1 MKLLKNEFMKNTFI
15 YKATALFAAVA
26 LIFAACTKETSN
38 VRLSAQLGTT
48 QALNVTSDSATIVG
62 FVVAADGG
70 FTQKGVCYSTTEG
83 PTPYNSKAIDSLP
96 AAGALFSV
104 RIGGLNYATKYYAK
118 AYAINSSGTFLGD
131 EVIFTT
137 LPVVP
142 TVTTTAISAITG
154 NSASSGGNVTVAGG
168 ATVTARGVCY
178 GITHNPSVSGSHTTD
193 GAGTGTFIS
202 SMTSLKGNTLYYVRA
217 YATNSA
223 GSGYGAEVSF
233 TTNVDL
239 PAVTTAATTSITK
252 TSAVTGGSVTY
263 DGGGTVTARGIVW
276 GLNANPALATDNVI
290 TSGAGT
296 GTYVDSLT
304 NLTLF
309 TTYHVRAYATNSA
322 GTAYGADVS
331 FTTLANI
338 NKFYI
343 VGDYNS
349 WTNNASAL
357 YIISTATNATAQGYI
372 NFPASG
378 GIKLITNP
386 GSWDASTTFGDNG
399 SNSGLLANP
408 GNNISIPAAG
418 YYLINANPATMTYS
432 LTATVWGIIG
442 DATAGG
448 WGAQTNMNYN
458 ATTMEFW
465 LGAHLT
471 AGTTSFKFRGT
482 SDWAVNYGANS
493 GSDTLIA
500 GGSNISVASEGD
512 YAITMNLSQPNN
524 YSYSANMWGL
534 IGDATPGGWST
545 DTFMTWDPVNMVF
558 TATLNM
564 LASGSYKF
572 RANAAW
578 TVNFGGSLSALT
590 QGGANLTVPADGNYT
605 ITLDPWNAVGTITQN
620 SKK

>member
-1 MKLLKNEFMKNTFI
+1 MKNTFI

-26 LIFAACTKETSN
+26 LIFTACTKETSN

-276 GLNANPALATDNVI
+276 GLNPNPALTDNVI

-304 NLTLF
+304 NLSVY

-322 GTAYGADVS
+322 GTAYGADVP

-338 NKFYI
+338 TKFWV
-343 VGDYNS
+343 VGTYNGWS
-349 WTNNASAL
+349 NTDAAM
-357 YIISTATNATAQGYI
+357 YIISTPTSGGEAQGYVYLT
-372 NFPASG
+372 AGS
-378 GIKLITNP
+378 IKLTTDH
-386 GSWDASTTFGDNG
+386 SWDNAHTFGDADPSGTTGVLSG
-399 SNSGLLANP
+399 SNG
-408 GNNISIPAAG
+408 GNNITVSTSG
-418 YYLINANPATMTYS
+418 YYLIMASLTNMTYS

-448 WGAQTNMNYN
+448 WGSQTNMNYN

-524 YSYSANMWGL
+524 YSYSANQWGL